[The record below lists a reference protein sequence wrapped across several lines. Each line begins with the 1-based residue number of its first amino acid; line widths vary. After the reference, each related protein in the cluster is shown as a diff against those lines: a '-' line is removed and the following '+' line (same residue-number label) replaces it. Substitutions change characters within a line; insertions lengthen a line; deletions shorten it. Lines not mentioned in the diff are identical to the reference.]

1 MTYETIY
8 ERFYT
13 LMTDSNFYKLSEND
27 AYDLMNGWIH
37 NAVSDPYIKKLFLY
51 IELNDEIM
59 ELKYQLRNSVDK
71 YSDNEFVV
79 GIFSQYMIIS
89 WMKPKVDNAI
99 NLATMI
105 GGKEEKMLQS
115 NYKSNIARLEYL
127 EKNYEDISVIMGMR
141 IMIILQEVYNE
152 TSLW

>member
-127 EKNYEDISVIMGMR
+127 EKKLRRYICDYGYENNDYLTGGV
-141 IMIILQEVYNE
+141 
-152 TSLW
+152 